1 MTMPRPEHPRPIFVR
16 TPWQN
21 LNGTWHF
28 QFDPESV
35 GEQMRWERTGHV
47 SRAGSTIQ
55 VPYPW
60 ESALSGQGRTDYKGA
75 GWYERDI
82 TIPADWQ
89 GLDPILHFGA
99 IDWEARVWINGQLVA
114 EHRNGYLPFA
124 CNLRDH
130 VAPGESARL
139 TVRAYDSADAETL
152 VGKQVPRW
160 YTYSSGIWQ
169 TVWLEARP
177 ADWIEHIRFG
187 PDIAGERATAS
198 VRVRTT
204 RRGPWTLEIA
214 SPDQQF
220 APAVTVRDLDPG
232 THTVEMEIPVPAPH
246 LWSPDHPFLYDALV
260 RLCPDDDARPDEVAT
275 YFGMREF
282 GRAVRGD
289 NAQEYLLLNHE
300 PVYLRGA
307 LDQAFH
313 PDGLYTYPTDDD
325 IRRDI
330 ALAKAYGL
338 NMLRCHI
345 KINDPRY
352 YYWADRLG
360 LLIHYDMPSPDLD
373 SPAMRAVCADTIRRM
388 IERDGN
394 HPSIMLWILFNE
406 TWGLTQL
413 DTQEGQ
419 EWLRQMVHLARELD
433 PTRLVEDNSPCNY
446 DHVETDVNSWHFYIN
461 DYAKA
466 RSHIQRVVDNTY
478 PGSAF
483 NYIGEGNVQGREALM
498 NSEYGGISAAMGDMD
513 ISWCFKFLTSDLRR
527 HAAICGYVYTELT
540 DIEWEHNG
548 FVKYDRSRKFYGYED
563 FVAGMTVADLNAPLF
578 VGLDCP
584 PCQTLVPGA
593 TFRAPL
599 FVSNW
604 GPELDAA
611 RVNWEAVLVDT
622 EGETSGITA
631 GTIDVTPERFGVVTG
646 PEVVFPVGAVSGVAT
661 VALRLTNAAGEI
673 LHRNYVNLE
682 ITAGP
687 APRLEKRA
695 DATWVRFQ
703 PDTFRA
709 CTWPIP
715 EQSPAGSKVAGAG
728 PGTLDYVI
736 DMPATVDPAK
746 LSCIEFR
753 CELGSRADRMEK
765 LSWPPRNWR
774 QHTPQTMERQF
785 PSRVEVSLNGIQAG
799 ILELADDPAD
809 ARGVLSH
816 YHGHEPGSYG
826 YLCRLRIE
834 GEALQQLSLDAG
846 TGQLALRLDS
856 ASAGSGR
863 GFSVYGEEAGA
874 YPLDPTL
881 IFFMNP

>member
-1 MTMPRPEHPRPIFVR
+1 MIIPRPEHPRPIFVR

-21 LNGTWHF
+21 LNGTWNF
-28 QFDPESV
+28 RFDPDSA
-35 GEQMRWERTGHV
+35 GEQMRWEKSGHV

-60 ESALSGQGRTDYKGA
+60 ESVLSGQGRTDYKGA

-82 TIPADWQ
+82 EIPTDWE
-89 GLDPILHFGA
+89 GLDPVLHFGA
-99 IDWEARVWINGQLVA
+99 VDWEARVWLNGQLVA
-114 EHRNGYLPFA
+114 EHGNGYLPFA
-124 CNLRDH
+124 CNLRGR

-177 ADWIEHIRFG
+177 ADHIEHIRLQ
-187 PDIAGERATAS
+187 PDIAAAS
-198 VRVRTT
+198 VTARVRVMVT
-204 RRGPWTLEIA
+204 RQAAYTLEVA
-214 SPDQQF
+214 SPDSRF
-220 APAVTVRDLDPG
+220 ATVAVVRDLEPG
-232 THTVEMEIPVPAPH
+232 VHTLAVEIPVPTPQ
-246 LWSPDHPFLYDALV
+246 LWSPEHPFLYDAVV
-260 RLCPDDDARPDEVAT
+260 RLAADGTVPPDEVAT

-282 GRAVRGD
+282 GRHVQGD
-289 NAQEYLLLNHE
+289 NEQEYLLLNHE

-313 PDGLYTYPTDDD
+313 PEGLYAYPTDDH

-330 ALAKAYGL
+330 ALAKELGL

-373 SPAMRAVCADTIRRM
+373 SPAMRAVCEDTIRRM

-394 HPSIMLWILFNE
+394 HPSIMLWVLFNE
-406 TWGLTQL
+406 TWGLTRQG
-413 DTQEGQ
+413 TREGQ
-419 EWLRQMVHLARELD
+419 AWLRQMVHLARQLD

-461 DYAKA
+461 DYATA
-466 RSHIQRVVDNTY
+466 RDHIQRVVDMTY

-483 NYIGEGNVQGREALM
+483 NYIGEGNVQDREALM

-578 VGLDCP
+578 AGLDCP
-584 PCQTLVPGA
+584 PCQTLAPGA

-604 GPELDAA
+604 GPALATA
-611 RVNWEAVLVDT
+611 CVNWEAVLVDT
-622 EGETSGITA
+622 GGTRSVIASGML
-631 GTIDVTPERFGVVTG
+631 DVEPQRFGVVTG
-646 PEVVFPVGAVSGVAT
+646 QEIVFPVGDRAGLAT
-661 VALRLTNAAGEI
+661 VALRLTNADGEI

-682 ITAGP
+682 IAAGA
-687 APRLEKRA
+687 APRVEKRA
-695 DATWVRFQ
+695 DATWVRFR
-703 PDTFRA
+703 PDTFHA

-715 EQSPAGSKVAGAG
+715 EQSPDGSKVAGTG
-728 PGTLDYVI
+728 PGALDYVI
-736 DMPATVDPAK
+736 AIPAAVDLAQ
-746 LSCIEFR
+746 LSCIEFL
-753 CELGSRADRMEK
+753 CELGARADRTEK

-785 PSRVEVSLNGIQAG
+785 PSRVDVSLNGLHVATW
-799 ILELADDPAD
+799 ELADDPAD

-816 YHGHEPGSYG
+816 HYAHEPGSYG
-826 YLCRLRIE
+826 YLCRVRVE
-834 GEALQQLSLDAG
+834 GATLQQLALAD
-846 TGQLALRLDS
+846 TGQLTLRLDS
-856 ASAGSGR
+856 ARAQSGR
-863 GFSVYGEEAGA
+863 GFTVYGAKAGA

-881 IFFMNP
+881 IFA